1 MRAMRLFS
9 LTMEPSMHEE
19 TNTISYM
26 AMQVIAELAEFFR
39 VIRSWVYLWFLSAF
53 VIFSLG
59 LNWLAWREYR
69 IPIPSFEEVSLA
81 AQILTHMTE
90 FLVPQDV
97 TLVATNPF
105 SAFAAQV
112 LVSALAAL
120 VITFPFL
127 FVRVL
132 AYLSPALYAS
142 ERRGLMLTL
151 GFASIL
157 FAGGCAFGY
166 FIVLPTTLHFLYGY
180 VGALGA
186 VPFFSV
192 TEFIAL
198 VVSFTFVAGV
208 CFLLPI
214 VMVCATVLGIVPH
227 TFWWR
232 SWRSA
237 LLLFLIASAIITPDG
252 SGVSMVL
259 LASPLSILYGVG
271 AGVSSWTHARADVPL
286 SV

>member
-1 MRAMRLFS
+1 
-9 LTMEPSMHEE
+9 MHDD

-26 AMQVIAELAEFFR
+26 AMQVIGEIAEFFR
-39 VIRSWVYLWFLSAF
+39 VIRSWLYLWCIAAF
-53 VIFSLG
+53 AIFSFG
-59 LNWLAWREYR
+59 FEWFVWREYR
-69 IPIPSFEEVSLA
+69 IPLPSFEEISLA
-81 AQILTHMTE
+81 ARILTHMTE
-90 FLVPQDV
+90 FLVPSGV

-120 VITFPFL
+120 VITFPFFL
-127 FVRVL
+127 VRVL

-142 ERRGLMLTL
+142 ERRGLMFVL

-198 VVSFTFVAGV
+198 VVSFTFVAGI

-214 VMVCATVLGIVPH
+214 AMVCVTAIGVVPH

-271 AGVSSWTHARADVPL
+271 AGVSSWTHAHADVPL

>member
-1 MRAMRLFS
+1 MRVLRLSS
-9 LTMEPSMHEE
+9 LTMEPSMHED

-26 AMQVIAELAEFFR
+26 AAQVIAEIGEFFR
-39 VIRSWVYLWFLSAF
+39 VVRSWVYLWLLSAF

-59 LNWLAWREYR
+59 FEWFVWRQYKF
-69 IPIPSFEEVSLA
+69 PVPSFEEVSLA
-81 AQILTHMTE
+81 ARILTHMTE
-90 FLVPQDV
+90 FLVPSGV
-97 TLVATNPF
+97 MLVATNPF

-120 VITFPFL
+120 VLTFPFFL
-127 FVRVL
+127 LRIV

-142 ERRGLMLTL
+142 ERRGLMLVL
-151 GFASIL
+151 GFASVL
-157 FAGGCAFGY
+157 FAGGCLFGY

-198 VVSFTFVAGV
+198 VVSFTLVAGV

-214 VMVCATVLGIVPH
+214 VMVCVTALGIIPH

-252 SGVSMVL
+252 SGVSMLL

>member
-1 MRAMRLFS
+1 
-9 LTMEPSMHEE
+9 MEPNTHEDE
-19 TNTISYM
+19 NTISYM
-26 AMQVIAELAEFFR
+26 ALQVIAELREFLR

-59 LNWLAWREYR
+59 FKWLLWREYS
-69 IPIPSFEEVSLA
+69 IPVPSFEEVSFA
-81 AQILTHMTE
+81 ARILIHMTE
-90 FLVPQDV
+90 FLVPSGV

-120 VITFPFL
+120 VVTFPFL
-127 FVRVL
+127 LLRVV

-142 ERRGLMLTL
+142 ERRGLMLVL
-151 GFASIL
+151 GFASVL
-157 FAGGCAFGY
+157 FAGGCTFGY

-198 VVSFTFVAGV
+198 VVSFTLVAGV

-214 VMVCATVLGIVPH
+214 VMVSVTALGIIPH

-252 SGVSMVL
+252 SGVSMLL

-271 AGVSSWTHARADVPL
+271 AGVSSWTRARADVPL